1 MKKFVS
7 LTLALCLVLT
17 LFTACGANSAAPQ
30 YAMKEEA
37 MEAPMAMDM
46 AAGNSLTT
54 AGAGQ
59 SQAIPENRKWIITVN
74 MAAETEDLETLLAS
88 LDKKIAGLN
97 GYVEDQNIYNGSSYS
112 SRRYRSASMTVRIP
126 ADSVDQFTQDVSGI
140 SNVVRSNK
148 NLEDITLT
156 YTATESR
163 VKALQTEEARL
174 LELMA
179 MAKNMEDLLLIEKRL
194 TEVRTELEQVTSQ
207 LRLYDNLID
216 FGTIHLNLQ
225 QVTKFTDTT
234 QEPTVWQR
242 IGSGFLE
249 SLEGIGDFFVEI
261 FVWIVVASPYLA
273 ILAVIVI
280 VTVLLVKKASKKH
293 KKASND
299 PQ

>member
-1 MKKFVS
+1 MDSFVDHVTGQTNITYRHETADDV
-7 LTLALCLVLT
+7 TL
-17 LFTACGANSAAPQ
+17 S
-30 YAMKEEA
+30 
-37 MEAPMAMDM
+37 
-46 AAGNSLTT
+46 
-54 AGAGQ
+54 
-59 SQAIPENRKWIITVN
+59 
-74 MAAETEDLETLLAS
+74 
-88 LDKKIAGLN
+88 
-97 GYVEDQNIYNGSSYS
+97 YV
-112 SRRYRSASMTVRIP
+112 
-126 ADSVDQFTQDVSGI
+126 
-140 SNVVRSNK
+140 
-148 NLEDITLT
+148 
-156 YTATESR
+156 ATESR
-163 VKALQTEEARL
+163 IRALETEEARL

-280 VTVLLVKKASKKH
+280 VTVLLVKKASRKH

>member
-1 MKKFVS
+1 MKNRRF
-7 LTLALCLVLT
+7 LALLMVLLLLLT
-17 LFTACGANSAAPQ
+17 VTGCGMSLKAESAPNAGKDFDSIQNSVAEKPNEAPKTEPAGVQ
-30 YAMKEEA
+30 NRKLIRTMT
-37 MEAPMAMDM
+37 MEAETDDLDALLAALEARVATLGGYIEKLEQRGNASTSYSYRYANLTIRIPVGEMD
-46 AAGNSLTT
+46 GFVDHVT
-54 AGAGQ
+54 GQ
-59 SQAIPENRKWIITVN
+59 SNITYRH
-74 MAAETEDLETLLAS
+74 ETADDVTLS
-88 LDKKIAGLN
+88 
-97 GYVEDQNIYNGSSYS
+97 YV
-112 SRRYRSASMTVRIP
+112 
-126 ADSVDQFTQDVSGI
+126 
-140 SNVVRSNK
+140 
-148 NLEDITLT
+148 
-156 YTATESR
+156 ATESR
-163 VKALQTEEARL
+163 IRALETEEARL

-261 FVWIVVASPYLA
+261 FVWVVVASPYLA
-273 ILAVIVI
+273 ILAVMVIVI
-280 VTVLLVKKASKKH
+280 VLLVKKASKKH

>member
-1 MKKFVS
+1 MKNRRF
-7 LTLALCLVLT
+7 LALLTVL
-17 LFTACGANSAAPQ
+17 LLLLSLAGCGMSLKAESAPNAGRDYDSIQDSAAEKPN
-30 YAMKEEA
+30 EA
-37 MEAPMAMDM
+37 PKAEAAGVQNRKLIRTMTMEA
-46 AAGNSLTT
+46 
-54 AGAGQ
+54 
-59 SQAIPENRKWIITVN
+59 
-74 MAAETEDLETLLAS
+74 ETDDLDALLAA
-88 LDKKIAGLN
+88 LEARVAALG
-97 GYVEDQNIYNGSSYS
+97 GYIEKLEQRGNASTSYS
-112 SRRYRSASMTVRIP
+112 YRYANLTIRIP
-126 ADSVDQFTQDVSGI
+126 VGEMDGFVDHVTGQTNITYRHETADDV
-140 SNVVRSNK
+140 
-148 NLEDITLT
+148 TLS
-156 YTATESR
+156 YVATESR
-163 VKALQTEEARL
+163 IRALETEEARL

-273 ILAVIVI
+273 ILAVCVIVI
-280 VTVLLVKKASKKH
+280 VLLVKKASRKH

>member
-1 MKKFVS
+1 MRS
-7 LTLALCLVLT
+7 WNSGAMQAPLTAIANLT
-17 LFTACGANSAAPQ
+17 
-30 YAMKEEA
+30 
-37 MEAPMAMDM
+37 
-46 AAGNSLTT
+46 
-54 AGAGQ
+54 
-59 SQAIPENRKWIITVN
+59 I
-74 MAAETEDLETLLAS
+74 
-88 LDKKIAGLN
+88 
-97 GYVEDQNIYNGSSYS
+97 
-112 SRRYRSASMTVRIP
+112 RIP
-126 ADSVDQFTQDVSGI
+126 VGEMDSFVDHVTGQTNITYRHETADDV
-140 SNVVRSNK
+140 
-148 NLEDITLT
+148 TLS
-156 YTATESR
+156 YVATESR
-163 VKALQTEEARL
+163 IRALETEEARL

-273 ILAVIVI
+273 ILAVGVIVI
-280 VTVLLVKKASKKH
+280 VLLVKKASRKH